1 MVAKVYKFIQSED
14 GKYILT
20 DVSTQVN
27 LYGIYRI
34 LGTVKVKGKRNV
46 YEKIEIKNR
55 YFNDDGIYLTER
67 KNLTREI
74 LFHFI
79 TSCYYGD
86 RSEQHFP
93 YKSDLL
99 DKTLLEDL
107 GITVLTYKYFY
118 SGNRKLCDLYYP
130 VETENIT
137 DELKTKLQKQTEFA
151 INEAFEFG
159 KRQIQSKRSSQWN
172 KV

>member
-1 MVAKVYKFIQSED
+1 MANVYKFIQSED

-34 LGTVKVKGKRNV
+34 LGTVKVKGKRSV

-55 YFNDDGIYLTER
+55 YFNDDGVYLTER
-67 KNLTREI
+67 KNLNRKI

-79 TSCYYGD
+79 RNCDYGD
-86 RSEQHFP
+86 RSKQHFP
-93 YKSDLL
+93 YERDLL
-99 DKTLLEDL
+99 DRTLLEDL

-118 SGNRKLCDLYYP
+118 SGSRSLCDLYYP
-130 VETENIT
+130 VETENIS
-137 DELKTKLQKQTEFA
+137 DELKAKLLKQTEFA
-151 INEAFEFG
+151 IRESENAENAEKFER
-159 KRQIQSKRSSQWN
+159 KKSAKCN